1 MSAVTS
7 HSWALVTGMVNVVLV
22 HATPIPGA
30 NPGDPIHDGKP
41 GDVLNLEANV
51 ANILVG
57 SGMAKY
63 SSPWGPSSTTGK
75 MFKTGESKPVS
86 APAAAPAA
94 ETPAKA

>member
-7 HSWALVTGMVNVVLV
+7 HSWALVTGMVDVELLQP
-22 HATPIPGA
+22 TPIPGA
-30 NPGDPIHDGKP
+30 NPGDPMQDGKA
-41 GDVLNLEANV
+41 GDILTLEANV

-63 SSPWGPSSTTGK
+63 VSPWGPSSTTGK